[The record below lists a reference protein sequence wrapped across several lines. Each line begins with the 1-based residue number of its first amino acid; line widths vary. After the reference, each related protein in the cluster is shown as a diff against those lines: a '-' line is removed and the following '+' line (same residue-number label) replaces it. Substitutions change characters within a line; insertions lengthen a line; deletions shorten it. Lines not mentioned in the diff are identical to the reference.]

1 MAVFRIFS
9 STLKLSMFQF
19 STVSTL
25 LPAPAQ
31 GAGLQDGL
39 RIFHQPC
46 KEKGEGHLRV
56 LHPSQAQSLGICRAH
71 PYGRVALAQKNAMEM
86 LPARDGR
93 ISHGIAA
100 LQ

>member
-1 MAVFRIFS
+1 MHF
-9 STLKLSMFQF
+9 LKLSTFQF
-19 STVSTL
+19 STVNAL